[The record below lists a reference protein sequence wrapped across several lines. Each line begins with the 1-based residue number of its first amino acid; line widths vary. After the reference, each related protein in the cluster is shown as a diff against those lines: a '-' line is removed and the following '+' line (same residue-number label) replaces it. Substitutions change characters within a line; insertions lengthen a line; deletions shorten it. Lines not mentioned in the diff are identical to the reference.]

1 MEKEKIVFCNKCNKE
16 VSYHHDKV
24 NHFVQFIITLFSC
37 GLWLPMW
44 LMMIFG
50 PTKIC
55 DECNTP
61 IWED

>member
-1 MEKEKIVFCNKCNKE
+1 MEKKKSVFCRKCNKK
-16 VSYHHDKV
+16 VNYHYEKV
-24 NHFVQFIITLFSC
+24 NHIVQFIVTVLSG

-55 DECNTP
+55 DECNNP
-61 IWED
+61 IWKD